1 MFICITNLYNYTCTM
16 HIGISSSIQLIQMF
30 ICITNIKKYNLKISD
45 TIACRNVLFT
55 NNLKKN
61 KHTWLC
67 KTPVPIYPVIEPI
80 DTTFY
85 IVLRGKSGFAEL
97 LSPWITWAGAV
108 NIFVPLLGTLNLLAS
123 ENHIYSISKA
133 FTQKIN
139 CITLFSTKTNLWRVC
154 Y

>member
-1 MFICITNLYNYTCTM
+1 
-16 HIGISSSIQLIQMF
+16 MF
-30 ICITNIKKYNLKISD
+30 ICITNIKKYNVKISD

-85 IVLRGKSGFAEL
+85 IVIWLRIALE
-97 LSPWITWAGAV
+97 PQWWIWV
-108 NIFVPLLGTLNLLAS
+108 VPLLGTFNLYVNAS
-123 ENHIYSISKA
+123 ENHVYSISKVLTLKKLTA
-133 FTQKIN
+133 LPFLQQKQIGEGFAKA
-139 CITLFSTKTNLWRVC
+139 IILTKLWN
-154 Y
+154 YP

>member
-30 ICITNIKKYNLKISD
+30 ICITNIKKYNVKISD
-45 TIACRNVLFT
+45 RIACRNVLFT

-85 IVLRGKSGFAEL
+85 IVLRGNIWLRRALEPMDNLSRSGEYFCSTPWNTQFARIRKSYLFYFK
-97 LSPWITWAGAV
+97 S
-108 NIFVPLLGTLNLLAS
+108 
-123 ENHIYSISKA
+123 IY
-133 FTQKIN
+133 
-139 CITLFSTKTNLWRVC
+139 TKN
-154 Y
+154 

>member
-1 MFICITNLYNYTCTM
+1 MFICITILYNYTCTI

-80 DTTFY
+80 DATFLHCFGRQY
-85 IVLRGKSGFAEL
+85 LA
-97 LSPWITWAGAV
+97 SPSSWAGAV

-133 FTQKIN
+133 FT
-139 CITLFSTKTNLWRVC
+139 
-154 Y
+154 